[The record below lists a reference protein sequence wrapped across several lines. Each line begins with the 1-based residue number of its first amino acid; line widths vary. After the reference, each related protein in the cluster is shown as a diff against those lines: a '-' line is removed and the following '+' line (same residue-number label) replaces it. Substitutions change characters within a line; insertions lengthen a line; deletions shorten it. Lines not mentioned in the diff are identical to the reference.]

1 MELRYFSF
9 LFFMGKRMEELF
21 RVQFFIVRMTVGMI
35 EDLMPICKNVLMEQR
50 ILLDP
55 FSDAGKRCRD
65 AISGKRLQYRGET
78 EHISLI
84 IQIKRKNVD
93 SSLQA
98 KALML
103 SHLERVVCPRRS
115 GADKE
120 LLEGVVHVL
129 TD

>member
-1 MELRYFSF
+1 MELRYLLF
-9 LFFMGKRMEELF
+9 LLFMGKRREGLMGIQL
-21 RVQFFIVRMTVGMI
+21 FIVRMAVGVV
-35 EDLMPICKNVLMEQR
+35 ENLMAVGKNVLMERR

-115 GADKE
+115 GAD
-120 LLEGVVHVL
+120 
-129 TD
+129 